1 MIEAGDRSEGRSS
14 ASPWTCGEWGSCDLE
29 LDDSPESD
37 VQALSDGRGWA
48 RDGRVYPT
56 LVLYLRGTGAVGTGA
71 GDTTLVVAGGELCP
85 VAGGGEEGRTR
96 GLKLCPP
103 RVLAM
108 PG

>member
-1 MIEAGDRSEGRSS
+1 MIEVGDRSGGRSS

-29 LDDSPESD
+29 LDDSLGSD
-37 VQALSDGRGWA
+37 VWALSDGREWA
-48 RDGRVYPT
+48 GDGREDLA

-71 GDTTLVVAGGELCP
+71 GDTTSVVVGGELCP

-96 GLKLCPP
+96 GLKLYPP